1 MFSNL
6 RAKFASV
13 MYVQIWEHRLKVTDT
28 ATRESFD
35 DYPAIVIK
43 SNDKGEK
50 LISGVGKEAS
60 EKLQHNEIAINPFS
74 HPRVLFS
81 DFYVGEKLLQHTFKH
96 LSNNKVLRPRPKVII
111 HPMEKTEGGLTMI
124 EKRAFKELAIG
135 AGAIA
140 VKIHSGFELRL
151 ETMNFDELEDDDK
164 VDFKIKAK
172 QFVKIYGQMASI
184 MPYEIVARACEE
196 YPDRFYGL
204 AGIDPF
210 DGMDGVRAFED
221 AVQNMGF
228 IGAHLYPHWYE
239 LAPDH
244 AKYYPFYAKCCE
256 LDVPIQMQVG
266 QSMVYSK
273 EYRTRSVGQP
283 ITLDA
288 VACDLPEL
296 KLIGIHVGIPWHDE
310 MISMAWKHENIYIGC
325 DAHRPKYWPKSFT
338 HYVNSYGQDKVI
350 FGTDFPVLDF
360 KKTTDDINE
369 IGFKPEVRKK
379 LMRDN
384 AIRIYGL
391 DIE

>member
-1 MFSNL
+1 MSEENNYDYK
-6 RAKFASV
+6 AIDAV
-13 MYVQIWEHRLKVTDT
+13 VNIW
-28 ATRESFD
+28 TRESLSQRPD
-35 DYPAIVIK
+35 W
-43 SNDKGEK
+43 GEDFF
-50 LISGVGKEAS
+50 VGKMNAKDS
-60 EKLQHNEIAINPFS
+60 LMT
-74 HPRVLFS
+74 
-81 DFYVGEKLLQHTFKH
+81 G
-96 LSNNKVLRPRPKVII
+96 LSLDEMLER
-111 HPMEKTEGGLTMI
+111 METAGI
-124 EKRAFKELAIG
+124 EKAFLIAAH
-135 AGAIA
+135 AGR
-140 VKIHSGFELRL
+140 VGMPGCYH
-151 ETMNFDELEDDDK
+151 
-164 VDFKIKAK
+164 
-172 QFVKIYGQMASI
+172 

-210 DGMDGVRAFED
+210 DGMEGVRAFED

-369 IGFKPEVRKK
+369 IGFKSEVRRK